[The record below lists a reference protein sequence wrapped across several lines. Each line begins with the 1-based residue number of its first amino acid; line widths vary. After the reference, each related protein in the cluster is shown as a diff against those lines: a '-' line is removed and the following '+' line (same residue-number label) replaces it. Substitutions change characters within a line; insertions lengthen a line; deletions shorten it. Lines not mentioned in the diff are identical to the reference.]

1 MMIDASAIIAI
12 LNAEAD
18 APRLAAAI
26 DAAKAPF
33 TSSIA
38 VYEATVALMREN
50 EWTAEEAGGVVREF
64 LDAAS
69 IKVVMITETIATS
82 AAKAFEKFGK
92 GRHPANLNLGDCF
105 AYAVARAYRAPLL
118 FKGDDFPRTDVKRV
132 EL

>member
-69 IKVVMITETIATS
+69 IKVVMVTETIATS
-82 AAKAFEKFGK
+82 AAKAFEKFAK

-105 AYAVARAYRAPLL
+105 AYAAARAYRAPLL
-118 FKGDDFPRTDVKRV
+118 FKGDDFPRTDVKTV